1 MNTLSKIILFINK
14 NPYTSIIILIFL
26 ILIGD
31 SIIFLLTKFKKTI
44 IIKNKYITS
53 NRSLWKAYVHYNEYI
68 IVDTEN
74 NIYKIEGPIFLGLD
88 DKETINIYNS
98 LNVNSQ
104 YTINVY
110 GYKINMFGDYQ
121 LLYNVENLELPL
133 NNLLNDIY
141 LEISK
146 SINLDK
152 I

>member
-1 MNTLSKIILFINK
+1 MNILSKIILFINK

-44 IIKNKYITS
+44 IIKNKYIIS
-53 NRSLWKAYVHYNEYI
+53 ERQYLLRYNKYI

-74 NIYKIEGPIFLGLD
+74 NIYIIEGPIFLGLD

-110 GYKINMFGDYQ
+110 GINMFSM
-121 LLYNVENLELPL
+121 LIYNVENLELPL
-133 NNLLNDIY
+133 NNPLNDIY
-141 LEISK
+141 LKISK

>member
-1 MNTLSKIILFINK
+1 MNILSKIILFINK

-31 SIIFLLTKFKKTI
+31 NIIFLLTKFKKTI

-53 NRSLWKAYVHYNEYI
+53 NRSLWKAYVHYNEYM

-110 GYKINMFGDYQ
+110 GINMFSM
-121 LLYNVENLELPL
+121 LIYNVENLELPL
-133 NNLLNDIY
+133 NNPLNDIY